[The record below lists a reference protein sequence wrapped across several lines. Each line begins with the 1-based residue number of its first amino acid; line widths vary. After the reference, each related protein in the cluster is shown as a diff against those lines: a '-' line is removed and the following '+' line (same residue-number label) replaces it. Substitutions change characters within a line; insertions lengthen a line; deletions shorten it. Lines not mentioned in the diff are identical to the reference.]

1 MRLLKLN
8 FKLILILKVYERS
21 HALNIRNVFQPQVT
35 AIKKYLENLH
45 EEELCPDTINL
56 K

>member
-35 AIKKYLENLH
+35 AINLENLH